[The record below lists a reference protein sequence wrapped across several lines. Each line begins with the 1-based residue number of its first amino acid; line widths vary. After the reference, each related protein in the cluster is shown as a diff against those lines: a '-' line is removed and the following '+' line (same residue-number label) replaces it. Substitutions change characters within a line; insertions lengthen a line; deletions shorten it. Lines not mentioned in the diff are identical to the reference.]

1 MLRSSCLAWMLPMKH
16 ICYLSYNRSGCSSW
30 ILFITVVIQAHASSA
45 GCQSRFSFSF
55 LPKRGQNEIV
65 WAIGGGG
72 KYVFM
77 CKACGKLR
85 ASGWGACPGK
95 WWFWTFQ
102 FGGIWDCR
110 NTYHHHIPDSLLT
123 TVLISCLLVFFL
135 SIRRMSVNSRAPILA
150 YSASAHGRYEYS
162 YPWLSHARTMAHAC
176 LPTVAC
182 VSLSRLGAE

>member
-30 ILFITVVIQAHASSA
+30 ISFITVVIQAHASSA

-65 WAIGGGG
+65 WVIGGGG

-85 ASGWGACPGK
+85 ASGWGACPGEMVILNLSI
-95 WWFWTFQ
+95 WWNLGLQ
-102 FGGIWDCR
+102 E
-110 NTYHHHIPDSLLT
+110 HIPPPYSRQSTQYRPDLMLTCALSLDTKDVWIRVLRFWH
-123 TVLISCLLVFFL
+123 TVLV
-135 SIRRMSVNSRAPILA
+135 RMGDMNIHILGYLTQELWRMRA
-150 YSASAHGRYEYS
+150 
-162 YPWLSHARTMAHAC
+162 YPPLH
-176 LPTVAC
+176 V
-182 VSLSRLGAE
+182 